1 MDIYIYI
8 SYSVCTCETAIAD
21 NSRLRNGCYSVLE
34 FGFLGGFPSVMLFPI
49 WLRAFMGCLRV
60 RCGWL
65 PSNGTCILKVLG
77 CTQSCSFEQIKSPPS
92 LNSINQPVS
101 SALNFP

>member
-8 SYSVCTCETAIAD
+8 SYLCVRMKQRSQTVAGFEMAVIQYSSLA
-21 NSRLRNGCYSVLE
+21 SWAASPRLCCFHLVKAYSGLSSST
-34 FGFLGGFPSVMLFPI
+34 L
-49 WLRAFMGCLRV
+49 
-60 RCGWL
+60 WL

-77 CTQSCSFEQIKSPPS
+77 CTQPWSFEQIKSPPS
-92 LNSINQPVS
+92 LNSIDQPVS